1 MYFISSLLCVKHRT
15 KPTDAGSR
23 VRVIYEFAKVW
34 SGVRN
39 QQKMWNSCCR
49 LAGAVFG
56 SPRGQHR
63 RKSTPR
69 ALYTRRPLWE
79 AQGGQPHGLGTQFCM
94 DRTPVTPGPRA
105 VASLLRPLL
114 PAPSWTC
121 QPSGPVVCRNS
132 VIYTDSTFFLIL
144 LPRKSIHLL
153 HE

>member
-23 VRVIYEFAKVW
+23 VRVIYEFVKVW

-39 QQKMWNSCCR
+39 QQKMWNSCW

-63 RKSTPR
+63 RKTTLR
-69 ALYTRRPLWE
+69 ALSTHRPLWA
-79 AQGGQPHGLGTQFCM
+79 AQRGQHRGLGMQFCM
-94 DRTPVTPGPRA
+94 NRTPVTPVPRA

-121 QPSGPVVCRNS
+121 QPSGPMVCRNS
-132 VIYTDSTFFLIL
+132 VIYADSTFFLIL